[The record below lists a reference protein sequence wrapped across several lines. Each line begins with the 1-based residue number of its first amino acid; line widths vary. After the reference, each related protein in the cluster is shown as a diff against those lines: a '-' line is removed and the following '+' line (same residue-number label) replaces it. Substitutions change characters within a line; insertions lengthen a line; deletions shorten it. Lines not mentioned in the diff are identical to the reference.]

1 VTPEFE
7 LRIDRKDDPVI
18 GFLKHKNFPSASL
31 EIHQGASTSGASSP
45 KVGFYLLQKNQLHVV
60 SPSDKYLVWKHDS
73 HIYVPNSSD
82 P

>member
-31 EIHQGASTSGASSP
+31 EIQGASTPGASSP
-45 KVGFYLLQKNQLHVV
+45 KVGLYFL
-60 SPSDKYLVWKHDS
+60 
-73 HIYVPNSSD
+73 
-82 P
+82 